1 MFANMADITG
11 TYKQAKHIFN
21 SLSLHDYITIEVSN
35 KATFRKHLVEM
46 QKRKASSKRFATRNI
61 DKNSIKITRIE

>member
-1 MFANMADITG
+1 MATDLTG
-11 TYKQAKHIFN
+11 TYQQAKDVFN
-21 SLSLHDYITIEVSN
+21 GLSLHDFTTIEVLN

-61 DKNSIKITRIE
+61 NKNMVKITRIE

>member
-1 MFANMADITG
+1 MANDITG
-11 TYKQAKHIFN
+11 TYQQAKDIFN
-21 SLSLHDYITIEVSN
+21 GLSLHDYCTIEVSN

-46 QKRKASSKRFATRNI
+46 QKRQQSNKRFATRNI

>member
-1 MFANMADITG
+1 MANDITG
-11 TYKQAKHIFN
+11 TYQQAKDIFN
-21 SLSLHDYITIEVSN
+21 GLSLHDIATIEVSN

-46 QKRKASSKRFATRNI
+46 QKRQQSNKRFATRNI

>member
-1 MFANMADITG
+1 MATDITG
-11 TYKQAKHIFN
+11 TYQQAKHIFN
-21 SLSLHDYITIEVSN
+21 TLSLHDVTTIEVIN

-46 QKRKASSKRFATRNI
+46 QKRQQSCKRFATRNI